1 MNSKYRQSIEE
12 DVSTLQEYMCDIE
25 DKYDTLNMDFMRY
38 RINQAI
44 QTDELLEKIDKLEEL
59 LLRLILKKEL

>member
-59 LLRLILKKEL
+59 LLRLILKL